1 VLGDGGGGHVGPA
14 AELRSNGSA
23 ETDSLFF
30 GDSSGVPRGL
40 FVRAMM
46 GLPPY
51 PDIVRIHRRRCE
63 SVGGVGQLDHSGVR
77 RNPNI
82 ECLGG
87 RILPI

>member
-1 VLGDGGGGHVGPA
+1 MAQLRQIPFFSAIPAEFPGGSPM
-14 AELRSNGSA
+14 
-23 ETDSLFF
+23 
-30 GDSSGVPRGL
+30 
-40 FVRAMM
+40 RAMM
-46 GLPPY
+46 GLPPH

-63 SVGGVGQLDHSGVR
+63 SVGGVGQLDRSGVR